1 MEEIKEEFYNNRL
14 LDLSEDK
21 ISELMIEDDEVDNLD
36 LDDLDSLAVDKK
48 PQIYQNDKPYDFQ

>member
-1 MEEIKEEFYNNRL
+1 LIYYIIKEEFYNNRL

-48 PQIYQNDKPYDFQ
+48 PQIYQN